1 MLMEICLNIKRQC
14 KRIESQRDPLR
25 HSWWQKEYDDK
36 KFSRTKLLMTSLVFA
51 FLSLCCT
58 EDFVDASLSFL
69 PFFDQ
74 TFMIYL
80 RLYASFFC
88 LEIFLVSR
96 CFSFVVQALSLYLSF
111 QLIYFLLLYLQVTF
125 YFAFFPLC
133 SVSQHKIIV
142 GRWLNLLFFTLFYLY
157 SFAMVLCHFE
167 YWKHCYAKHIDLGPW
182 FQSNCRIYCNAQN
195 NLMDMLRLRN
205 DLIILWPGVN
215 NCQFLWNHKSL
226 MHCQNR

>member
-111 QLIYFLLLYLQVTF
+111 QLIYFF
-125 YFAFFPLC
+125 CCCICKSRFI
-133 SVSQHKIIV
+133 S
-142 GRWLNLLFFTLFYLY
+142 LFSPFVLFHNIKL
-157 SFAMVLCHFE
+157 SSGA
-167 YWKHCYAKHIDLGPW
+167 D
-182 FQSNCRIYCNAQN
+182 
-195 NLMDMLRLRN
+195 
-205 DLIILWPGVN
+205 
-215 NCQFLWNHKSL
+215 
-226 MHCQNR
+226 